1 MAKSGRQKI
10 ALFSFILML
19 AFLMGCG
26 GGSSV
31 ETSGGIGLPPAEP
44 PSTEPPPAVTLP
56 PKVLSWQPPTSYSD
70 NSPLDPLRDLAN
82 IEIYVKETGPFSN
95 GDSPMALV
103 SAVDSATGQP
113 ATSFNLANLGPFLS
127 LGVRYQ
133 VSLRAVAI
141 SGLKSDFS
149 PPAAFSF

>member
-1 MAKSGRQKI
+1 MAKSGRQI
-10 ALFSFILML
+10 YALFSFILMM
-19 AFLMGCG
+19 AFLIGCG

-31 ETSGGIGLPPAEP
+31 ESSGGIGLPPAEP
-44 PSTEPPPAVTLP
+44 PSTEPPPAGTLP
-56 PKVLSWQPPTSYSD
+56 PKILSWQPPTSYSD
-70 NSPLDPLRDLAN
+70 NSPLDPLRDLDN
-82 IEIYVKETGPFSN
+82 FEIYVKETGPFSD
-95 GDSPMALV
+95 GDSPMAFI

>member
-1 MAKSGRQKI
+1 MAKSGRQI
-10 ALFSFILML
+10 YALFSFILML
-19 AFLMGCG
+19 AFLIGCG

-31 ETSGGIGLPPAEP
+31 ESSGGNVLPP
-44 PSTEPPPAVTLP
+44 TDPPPAGTLP
-56 PKVLSWQPPTSYSD
+56 PKILSWQPPTSYSD
-70 NSPLDPLRDLAN
+70 NSPLDPLRDLDN
-82 IEIYVKETGPFSN
+82 FEIYVKETGPFSD
-95 GDSPMALV
+95 GDSPMAFI

>member
-1 MAKSGRQKI
+1 
-10 ALFSFILML
+10 
-19 AFLMGCG
+19 
-26 GGSSV
+26 
-31 ETSGGIGLPPAEP
+31 
-44 PSTEPPPAVTLP
+44 
-56 PKVLSWQPPTSYSD
+56 
-70 NSPLDPLRDLAN
+70 
-82 IEIYVKETGPFSN
+82 
-95 GDSPMALV
+95 MALV